1 MVNNCLIINLDS
13 RKDLWN
19 NLETFRNKWKSEKKT
34 VERIQGVTLK
44 NEENV
49 LLQLIASNRI
59 NINGSGFRKN
69 KNSFFG
75 ELGCFMSH
83 YNCWKY
89 VVDNDLDNC
98 LILEDGIE
106 FLRDDYKNLKINNNV
121 HILFLNE
128 EMNNSTG
135 RGIEANPPISIPD
148 TEAMPT
154 TQAIEMTTN
163 KRLVGGTTQ
172 KDLNNVADM
181 IVKICGN
188 ASLLINQIVP
198 SNFVEY
204 WNILKPL
211 MKPQYQT
218 DGPAADEK
226 RNQLFELVVTR
237 DNIGEAMWYIYTGL
251 LITSIVQLK
260 IATRG
265 CVVDPAQMAKNYQK
279 YISEQ
284 EAAKKQQKQ
293 ATSSVYTLS
302 N

>member
-34 VERIQGVTLK
+34 VERMQGVTLK

-89 VVDNDLDNC
+89 VVDNDLDSC

-106 FLRDDYKNLKINNNV
+106 FLQDDYKNLKINNNV

-128 EMNNSTG
+128 EMNNFDSNKNLIGYGLQGYVVTKKG
-135 RGIEANPPISIPD
+135 AKILINKCNTMLIPIDLQIRHLCNTKELIGCVISVPYLKRQNNRVSSID
-148 TEAMPT
+148 NF
-154 TQAIEMTTN
+154 ITN
-163 KRLVGGTTQ
+163 MD
-172 KDLNNVADM
+172 DLNEKQDTNS
-181 IVKICGN
+181 ILRR
-188 ASLLINQIVP
+188 LLLKLKENNINLD
-198 SNFVEY
+198 NFV
-204 WNILKPL
+204 
-211 MKPQYQT
+211 
-218 DGPAADEK
+218 
-226 RNQLFELVVTR
+226 
-237 DNIGEAMWYIYTGL
+237 
-251 LITSIVQLK
+251 
-260 IATRG
+260 
-265 CVVDPAQMAKNYQK
+265 
-279 YISEQ
+279 
-284 EAAKKQQKQ
+284 
-293 ATSSVYTLS
+293 
-302 N
+302 